1 MSEKDTFFALASAP
15 GEAALAL
22 LRINGPLVPSIMR
35 DALGFELPLP
45 VRRANHKHYSD
56 TTGKVVDDLVAIYY
70 PVGASFTGDHLLE
83 ITPHGN
89 PLIVQ
94 QLMEDLQRR
103 GLRQAEP
110 GEFTRTAFL
119 NGRLDLSQAEAI
131 GDLIH
136 ARSERAIEATRRQ
149 MQGAMGEH
157 MSTLSGKLL
166 EVIAAIEAYIDFPE
180 EDLPAEDTEGPLAE
194 LKGLID
200 GVNRLLA
207 TRHYYSVLHDGLK
220 TLIVGAP
227 NVGKS
232 SLINALTG
240 HRRAIVSEIAGTTR
254 DAVSDR
260 IMVGGHWVDIL
271 DTAGLRESNDA
282 IECMGMAMTMEL
294 AAEADHFLLA
304 LDATLP
310 PPPLPDSIAGRLTPS
325 NTIVVVNK
333 SDLSAARPCDEFLP
347 EIPHVM
353 ISALMGDG
361 IDALREQ
368 WHAQLDKRF
377 AKGLYDGISVN
388 ARHAAALE
396 RARDSLVLAADKLI
410 AGESGELAAAEL
422 RAALDAFGE
431 VVGKFDVEDMLD
443 TLFQNFCI
451 GK

>member
-1 MSEKDTFFALASAP
+1 MAGEESFFALASAP
-15 GEAALAL
+15 GVAALAL
-22 LRINGPLVPSIMR
+22 VRINGPLASMVAR
-35 DALGFELPLP
+35 HALGFPDPLP
-45 VRRANHKHYSD
+45 ARRARYAHYTDS
-56 TTGKVVDDLVAIYY
+56 TGRQVDDLVAIYY
-70 PVGASFTGDHLLE
+70 PEGASFTGDPLLE
-83 ITPHGN
+83 MTPHGN

-94 QLMEDLQRR
+94 QILEDLQRR

-136 ARSERAIEATRRQ
+136 ARSERALEATRRQ
-149 MQGAMGEH
+149 MQGTIGEH
-157 MSTLSGKLL
+157 MSTLSARLL
-166 EVIAAIEAYIDFPE
+166 QVIAQIEAYIDFPE
-180 EDLPAEDTEGPLAE
+180 EDLPSEDKEGPLAD
-194 LKGLID
+194 LNDLIE
-200 GVNRLLA
+200 GINRLLA
-207 TRHYYSVLHDGLK
+207 TQHYYSILHDGLK

-240 HRRAIVSEIAGTTR
+240 HRRALVSDIPGTTR

-271 DTAGLRESNDA
+271 DTAGLRESEDA
-282 IECMGMAMTMEL
+282 IECMGMAMTLEL
-294 AAEADHFLLA
+294 AGEADHFLLV
-304 LDATLP
+304 LDGTVP
-310 PPPLPDSIAGRLTPS
+310 PPPLHEIIVSRINPA

-333 SDLSAARPCDEFLP
+333 CDLPSAQSNDPFLP
-347 EIPHVM
+347 DIPHVT
-353 ISALMGDG
+353 ISALTGRG
-361 IDALREQ
+361 IEDLRQQ
-368 WHAQLDKRF
+368 WTIQLETRF
-377 AKGLYDGISVN
+377 AEGSYDGISVN

-396 RARDSLVLAADKLI
+396 RARDALALAREKMM

-422 RAALDAFGE
+422 RTALDAFGE
-431 VVGKFDVEDMLD
+431 VVGRFDVEDMLD

>member
-1 MSEKDTFFALASAP
+1 MSNNDSFFALASAP

-22 LRINGPLVPSIMR
+22 LRVNGPLVPTIMR
-35 DALGFELPLP
+35 EALGYKDPLP
-45 VRRANHKHYSD
+45 GRHAHYKHYTD
-56 TTGKVVDDLVAIYY
+56 ITGKALDDLVAIYY
-70 PVGASFTGDHLLE
+70 PAGASFTGDHLLE

-89 PLIVQ
+89 PLIIQ

-119 NGRLDLSQAEAI
+119 NGRVDLSQAEAI

-136 ARSERAIEATRRQ
+136 ARSVRAIEATRRQ
-149 MQGAMGEH
+149 MQGAISEH

-166 EVIAAIEAYIDFPE
+166 AVIAAIEAYIDFPE
-180 EDLPAEDTEGPLAE
+180 EDLPPEDVGSPLAE
-194 LKGLID
+194 LTWLID
-200 GVNRLLA
+200 GTNRLLA

-240 HRRAIVSEIAGTTR
+240 HRRAIVSEVPGTTR

-260 IMVGGHWVDIL
+260 IMIGGHWVDIL
-271 DTAGLRESNDA
+271 DTAGLRESDDA
-282 IECMGMAMTMEL
+282 IECMGIAMTLEL
-294 AAEADHFLLA
+294 AAEADHFLLV
-304 LDATLP
+304 LDASLP
-310 PPPLPDSIAGRLTPS
+310 PIPPPDSIASRLTTA

-333 SDLSAARPCDEFLP
+333 SDLPGARSCDQFLP
-347 EIPHVM
+347 EIPHVR
-353 ISALMGDG
+353 ISVLTGNGM
-361 IDALREQ
+361 DALRQQWQEQ
-368 WHAQLDKRF
+368 LEKRF
-377 AKGLYDGISVN
+377 ATGLYDGISVN

-396 RARDSLVLAADKLI
+396 RARDALVLAHAKLT

-431 VVGKFDVEDMLD
+431 VVGRFDVEDMLD
-443 TLFQNFCI
+443 TLFKNFCI

>member
-1 MSEKDTFFALASAP
+1 MSDKDSFFALASAP

-22 LRINGPLVPSIMR
+22 LRVNGSLVPAIMR
-35 DALGFELPLP
+35 EALGYRDPLQG
-45 VRRANHKHYSD
+45 RRANYKHYTD

-70 PVGASFTGDHLLE
+70 PAGASFTGEHLLE

-149 MQGAMGEH
+149 MQGGIGEH

-166 EVIAAIEAYIDFPE
+166 GVIAAIEAYIDFPE
-180 EDLPAEDTEGPLAE
+180 EDLPPEDAGGPLAE
-194 LKGLID
+194 LKWLID

-240 HRRAIVSEIAGTTR
+240 HRRAIVSEVPGTTR

-260 IMVGGHWVDIL
+260 IMIGGHWVDIL
-271 DTAGLRESNDA
+271 DTAGLRESEDA
-282 IECMGMAMTMEL
+282 IECMGMAMTLEL

-310 PPPLPDSIAGRLTPS
+310 PPPLPEAIANRMTCA

-333 SDLSAARPCDEFLP
+333 CDLPGAQSCREFFP
-347 EIPHVM
+347 DIPHVM
-353 ISALMGDG
+353 ISALTGDG
-361 IDALREQ
+361 IDNLRKEWQ
-368 WHAQLDKRF
+368 GQLEGRF
-377 AKGLYDGISVN
+377 AEGLYDGISVN

-396 RARDSLVLAADKLI
+396 RARDAMLLACDKLRV
-410 AGESGELAAAEL
+410 GESGELAAAEL
-422 RAALDAFGE
+422 REALDAFGE

-443 TLFQNFCI
+443 TLFKNFCI